1 VVRAPGAGPVRTGP
15 SRPVASRTPARRGD
29 KIPLV
34 IIAAPAAFSA
44 DDRPQICQVNGEY
57 TVQLSS
63 AMSEVLKEYDWNFV
77 ILKSSDFYK
86 DVIRT
91 YSFTEKQTPFA
102 VIGDFNGDEVLDVIL
117 LGHDRKY
124 VQLLGIVSSAN
135 GFEIVPVLS
144 YPWTEPGEKMRDA
157 GLMAKYLA
165 YVPPRRVESAFEG
178 FPLELK
184 TDAFELL
191 YFKKSSVLY
200 YYENGVF
207 NQYTTGD

>member
-1 VVRAPGAGPVRTGP
+1 MVKHLSCILLSLFV
-15 SRPVASRTPARRGD
+15 
-29 KIPLV
+29 
-34 IIAAPAAFSA
+34 AAPAALSA
-44 DDRPQICQVNGEY
+44 DDIPEICQVNGEY
-57 TVQLSS
+57 TVKLSS
-63 AMSEVLKEYDWNFV
+63 AMSEVLKEYSWQFV
-77 ILKSSDFYK
+77 VSKQSDFYP
-86 DVIRT
+86 DVIRA
-91 YSFTEKQTPFA
+91 YRFTEKQAPFA
-102 VIGDFNGDEVLDVIL
+102 VIGDFNGDKVLDVIL

-124 VQLLGIVSSAN
+124 VQILGIVSGGN

-144 YPWTEPGEKMRDA
+144 YPWTDPGDKMRDA

-184 TDAFELL
+184 TDAFELV